1 MRRSL
6 VSILALLGLIALP
19 MFIARVWA
27 EDVTANQTDAPL
39 IVTAP
44 PSDWLPDEIEVASDL
59 GTYLRDVVLR
69 DYQQAT
75 DRTAQRDRSRAHM
88 ARIYE
93 AIE

>member
-1 MRRSL
+1 MWIEL
-6 VSILALLGLIALP
+6 
-19 MFIARVWA
+19 
-27 EDVTANQTDAPL
+27 DAPITFQAGQYIGL
-39 IVTAP
+39 QVPGEAAARSFSIASAP
-44 PSDWLPDEIEVASDL
+44 GDGREIELNVRLVPGAQ
-59 GTYLRDVVLR
+59 RDAVLR

>member
-1 MRRSL
+1 
-6 VSILALLGLIALP
+6 
-19 MFIARVWA
+19 
-27 EDVTANQTDAPL
+27 
-39 IVTAP
+39 
-44 PSDWLPDEIEVASDL
+44 
-59 GTYLRDVVLR
+59 VLR